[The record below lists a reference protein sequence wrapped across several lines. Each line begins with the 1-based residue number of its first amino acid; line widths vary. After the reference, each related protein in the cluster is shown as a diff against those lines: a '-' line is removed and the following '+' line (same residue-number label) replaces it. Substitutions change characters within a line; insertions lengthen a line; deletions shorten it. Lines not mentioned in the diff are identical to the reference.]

1 MKGHVVMQNSW
12 SVEWK
17 RENEIMGCVSVFNI
31 CYNNNSLCS
40 FLL

>member
-1 MKGHVVMQNSW
+1 MQNSW

-17 RENEIMGCVSVFNI
+17 RENEIVGHVSLFNI
-31 CYNNNSLCS
+31 CYNNNNNGLYS

>member
-1 MKGHVVMQNSW
+1 MQNSW

-17 RENEIMGCVSVFNI
+17 RENEIVGHVSVFDI
-31 CYNNNSLCS
+31 CYNNNSLYS

>member
-1 MKGHVVMQNSW
+1 MQNSW

-17 RENEIMGCVSVFNI
+17 RENEIVGRVSVFNV
-31 CYNNNSLCS
+31 CYNNNGVYL